1 MLVHTTWYS
10 LAEAMQYHDLAL
22 SARALSGE
30 FSPPSLQ
37 CLQTIQTCESA
48 ARAVHH
54 LTVAGVTS
62 GRDRVI
68 LREALAS
75 TTDLLSLD
83 LRENALQDDSLLP
96 GDLVFSP
103 SGRFLPNLTA
113 LCTNDARLVS
123 SLAAGRPVYSVA
135 ILQRL
140 EMQNY
145 TSIVNSL
152 QYSTSRISQLRLHLN
167 IDNMA
172 SSTGII
178 QSLAE
183 MFPGLAVLALQFE
196 LPDNI
201 PRRPVAWSDVADA
214 IGEMSSS
221 LCHLYSL
228 DVLSLVWVPE
238 PLTQGGNPEYE
249 RKTRELRDILAFNVP
264 HLRHI
269 EIRWHGWTK
278 TRGAWSPVE
287 RHDLLRNPAVWY
299 YTRTRRK
306 CAFSRNAIN

>member
-1 MLVHTTWYS
+1 MLVHPTWYS
-10 LAEAMQYHDLAL
+10 LAEAMQYHDLVL

-30 FSPPSLQ
+30 FSPPSLR
-37 CLQTIQTCESA
+37 CLQTIQSCNPA

-62 GRDRVI
+62 GSDRVT
-68 LREALAS
+68 LLEALAG

-83 LRENALQDDSLLP
+83 LRESALQDDPLLP
-96 GDLVFSP
+96 GDPVFSP
-103 SGRFLPNLTA
+103 SGGFLPNLTA

-123 SLAAGRPVYSVA
+123 SLAAGRPLFSVA
-135 ILQRL
+135 ILRRL
-140 EMQNY
+140 DMQNY

-152 QYSTSRISQLRLHLN
+152 QHSTSRISQLRLHLN
-167 IDNMA
+167 VDSMV
-172 SSTGII
+172 SSIGII
-178 QSLAE
+178 KSLAE
-183 MFPGLAVLALQFE
+183 MFPALAVLALQFE
-196 LPDNI
+196 LPTNI
-201 PRRPVAWSDVADA
+201 PRRPVAWTDVADV
-214 IGEMSSS
+214 IGEMSPS
-221 LCHLYSL
+221 LCNLYSL
-228 DVLSLVWVPE
+228 DILSLVWVPE
-238 PLTQGGNPEYE
+238 PLTEGGNLEYE

-306 CAFSRNAIN
+306 CEFSRNAIS